1 MIQNQIEKVKYDQTF
16 QPIQLPIKS
25 SVEREIINLYPN
37 YEYKTQ
43 INNDDMIVHCH
54 RLRDRSDIIA
64 ARKALKIKERKVKS
78 FTFLSFFL
86 SSGMELIIHLSYLR
100 FRHMCIKLRR

>member
-25 SVEREIINLYPN
+25 AVEREIINLYPN

-64 ARKALKIKERKVKS
+64 ARKALKKKEKLNHS
-78 FTFLSFFL
+78 LFFL
-86 SSGMELIIHLSYLR
+86 L
-100 FRHMCIKLRR
+100 F

>member
-1 MIQNQIEKVKYDQTF
+1 MIRTF

-25 SVEREIINLYPN
+25 AVERKIINLYPN

-54 RLRDRSDIIA
+54 RLRDRSDII
-64 ARKALKIKERKVKS
+64 
-78 FTFLSFFL
+78 
-86 SSGMELIIHLSYLR
+86 G
-100 FRHMCIKLRR
+100 

>member
-1 MIQNQIEKVKYDQTF
+1 MKYDVTF

-25 SVEREIINLYPN
+25 GGRKEIINLYPN

-64 ARKALKIKERKVKS
+64 ARKDLNKKKEKLNHS
-78 FTFLSFFL
+78 LFLSFIL

>member
-1 MIQNQIEKVKYDQTF
+1 MKHDQTF

-25 SVEREIINLYPN
+25 AVERKIINLYPN

-64 ARKALKIKERKVKS
+64 ARKHLIKERKVKS
-78 FTFLSFFL
+78 FTFLYF
-86 SSGMELIIHLSYLR
+86 
-100 FRHMCIKLRR
+100 KL